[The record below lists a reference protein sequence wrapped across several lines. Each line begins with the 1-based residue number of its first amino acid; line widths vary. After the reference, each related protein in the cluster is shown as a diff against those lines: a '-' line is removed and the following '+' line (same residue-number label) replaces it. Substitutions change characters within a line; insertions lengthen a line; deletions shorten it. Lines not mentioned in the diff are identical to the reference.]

1 MATKRPT
8 VKISKDKLPKPP
20 VVPPVV
26 KLLEDEHR
34 HLLSAALEGEAA
46 NERAARLKLERLILL
61 SRIDPENRVL
71 AFEKA
76 IAECA
81 DRLSKAETRHTE
93 WTSRVKIRL
102 ALDNEFSF
110 DSETGVVTTE
120 ISSGQ

>member
-8 VKISKDKLPKPP
+8 VKVTKDQLPKPP
-20 VVPPVV
+20 VVPAVV
-26 KLLEDEHR
+26 RLLEDEHR

-76 IAECA
+76 VAECV
-81 DRLSKAETRHTE
+81 DRLSKAETRHIEWMARVRERTGIQTE
-93 WTSRVKIRL
+93 FT
-102 ALDNEFSF
+102 F
-110 DSETGVVTTE
+110 DSESGVISE
-120 ISSGQ
+120 ISSE

>member
-26 KLLEDEHR
+26 RLLEDEHR

-76 IAECA
+76 VAECV
-81 DRLSKAETRHTE
+81 DRLSKAETRHTK
-93 WTSRVKIRL
+93 WMARVRERTGIQT
-102 ALDNEFSF
+102 EFTF
-110 DSETGVVTTE
+110 DSESGVISE
-120 ISSGQ
+120 ISSE

>member
-26 KLLEDEHR
+26 RLLEDEHR

-76 IAECA
+76 VAECV
-81 DRLSKAETRHTE
+81 DRLSKAETRHIEWMARVRERTGIQTE
-93 WTSRVKIRL
+93 FT
-102 ALDNEFSF
+102 F
-110 DSETGVVTTE
+110 DSESGVISE
-120 ISSGQ
+120 ISSE

>member
-26 KLLEDEHR
+26 RLLEDEHR

-46 NERAARLKLERLILL
+46 NERSARLKLERLILL

-76 IAECA
+76 VAECTE
-81 DRLSKAETRHTE
+81 RLSKAETRHVEWMTRVRERTGIQTE
-93 WTSRVKIRL
+93 FT
-102 ALDNEFSF
+102 F
-110 DSETGVVTTE
+110 DSDTGVISE
-120 ISSGQ
+120 IPSE

>member
-8 VKISKDKLPKPP
+8 LKVTKDQLPKPP

-26 KLLEDEHR
+26 RLLEDEHR

-46 NERAARLKLERLILL
+46 NERSARLKLERLILL

-76 IAECA
+76 VAECV
-81 DRLSKAETRHTE
+81 DRLSKAETRHIEWMARVRERTGIQTE
-93 WTSRVKIRL
+93 FT
-102 ALDNEFSF
+102 F
-110 DSETGVVTTE
+110 DSESGVISE
-120 ISSGQ
+120 ISSE

>member
-8 VKISKDKLPKPP
+8 VKVTKDQLPKPP

-26 KLLEDEHR
+26 RLLEDEHR

-76 IAECA
+76 VAECV

-93 WTSRVKIRL
+93 WMARVRERTGIQI
-102 ALDNEFSF
+102 EFTF
-110 DSETGVVTTE
+110 DSESGVISE
-120 ISSGQ
+120 ISSE

>member
-8 VKISKDKLPKPP
+8 VKVTKDQLPKPP
-20 VVPPVV
+20 VVPAVV
-26 KLLEDEHR
+26 RLLEDEHR

-76 IAECA
+76 VAECV

-93 WTSRVKIRL
+93 WMARVRERTGIQT
-102 ALDNEFSF
+102 EFTF
-110 DSETGVVTTE
+110 DSESGVISE
-120 ISSGQ
+120 ISSE

>member
-26 KLLEDEHR
+26 RLLEDEHR

-76 IAECA
+76 VAECV

-93 WTSRVKIRL
+93 WMARVRERTGIQT
-102 ALDNEFSF
+102 EFTF
-110 DSETGVVTTE
+110 DSESGVISE
-120 ISSGQ
+120 ISSE